1 MTAIDPSR
9 LHTLL
14 VTNLGDLT
22 SGVTFDHL
30 VVTVLEGNVVLS
42 GWDHRI

>member
-30 VVTVLEGNVVLS
+30 VITVVEGDAVLY
-42 GWDHRI
+42 GWDYRS